1 MFVEYWYM
9 GCIDASTSA
18 DVGAGADLGMGGVAN
33 GAEME
38 LGLGQAAMHCFGMVD
53 IDIKNF
59 AVDIENFAVDIDI
72 DIDATPVA
80 TNTMNSP
87 EVPTGAIDRLTY
99 SSGWSNR

>member
-53 IDIKNF
+53 I
-59 AVDIENFAVDIDI
+59 
-72 DIDATPVA
+72 
-80 TNTMNSP
+80 
-87 EVPTGAIDRLTY
+87 
-99 SSGWSNR
+99 